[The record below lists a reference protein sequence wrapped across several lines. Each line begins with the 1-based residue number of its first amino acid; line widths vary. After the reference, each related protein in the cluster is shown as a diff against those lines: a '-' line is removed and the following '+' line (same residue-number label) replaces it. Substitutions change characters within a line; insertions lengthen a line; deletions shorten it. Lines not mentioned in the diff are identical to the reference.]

1 MRTVNSLVGSPIER
15 FEDLRFLRG
24 RGEYVDDLAREH
36 VLHAAILRSSV
47 ADGVIRAIDTAQAR
61 TLAGVHSV
69 ITADEV
75 IAAQPDKRVPRV
87 PMRLQPMPEFDVFGQ
102 PVIAQSKVRYVG
114 EALAVVLAETAAI
127 AEDALGLIEVDVE
140 PLPAVADHHASAR
153 NTLLLF
159 EESKSNVAMTFRALR
174 GDAAAAFRDA
184 PYVRRERLRTQRHMA
199 LPMEP
204 RGLLA
209 QWDAA
214 GERLTLCGAA
224 KVLFF
229 NRRTLARQLGVPE
242 NAIELVENDV
252 GGGFGARGEFYPEDF
267 LISFAARQAGRPV
280 KWTEDRRE
288 HLMTV
293 NHAREAECDI
303 EIACTRGG
311 TILGLRGHAYVD
323 VGAYMRTNGAVGA
336 RNIAQFMSGPYRIE
350 NIDIDVA
357 LLLTN
362 KTPVGTYRGPGRFE
376 TDFFRERLLDMVAED
391 LGIDRVELRRRNLVA
406 RDAMPYPLATI
417 SPYESKDEL
426 DSGDYQLTL
435 DRCLDEIGWR
445 EKAKLAGKLIDGRYH
460 GLGVGCFIE
469 GGAAGPKETARI
481 ALEPDGRFAVY
492 VGSSGIGQG
501 LETAF
506 AQIAADA
513 LEVPVERIRG
523 VFHGTTSYVSDG
535 YGAYHSR
542 STVMGGSAIIA
553 TADNLRSVLRREAA
567 KRLAC
572 EPEQVTIVDGE
583 QAIGPNGRSVA
594 LKLLAPQTL
603 SAEGAFLNKKHT
615 YTYGAHAAHV
625 AVDPKLGSVQLIDYV
640 VVEDCG
646 RIINPLTVH
655 GQAIG
660 SVVQG
665 LGGALMEH
673 LQYDGEG
680 QLLTGSL
687 ADYLIPTASDF
698 PRIRAV
704 VLEEHPSPI
713 NPLGAKGAGEGG
725 IIAAGGVMAN
735 AIANALSDL
744 GVEPRELPLTPSRI
758 WELVQA
764 GRQRTIHRAIEIME
778 NGLSWGKGL
787 RAYKRDETH
796 DR

>member
-15 FEDLRFLRG
+15 LEDLRFLRG
-24 RGEYVDDLAREH
+24 RGQYVDDLARGDM
-36 VLHAAILRSSV
+36 LHAAILRSSV
-47 ADGVIRAIDTAQAR
+47 AHGRIRSIDVSAAR
-61 TLAGVHSV
+61 ALAGVHSV
-69 ITADEV
+69 ITAKD
-75 IAAQPDKRVPRV
+75 IGNRVPRV
-87 PMRLQPMPEFDVFGQ
+87 PMRLQPLPDFEPFGQ
-102 PVIAQSKVRYVG
+102 PVIAETKVRYVG
-114 EALAVVLAETAAI
+114 EAIAVVLADTAGI
-127 AEDALGLIEVDVE
+127 AEDALGLIEVDIE
-140 PLPAVADHHASAR
+140 ALPAVADRHASAQG
-153 NTLLLF
+153 TSLLF
-159 EESKSNVAMTFRALR
+159 EDAGSNLAIKFHAVR

-184 PYVRRERLRTQRHMA
+184 PYVRRESFRTQRHMA

-209 QWDAA
+209 EWDAA
-214 GERLTLCGAA
+214 RGRLTVSGGA

-229 NRRTLARQLGVPE
+229 NRRTLAKQMDLPE
-242 NAIELVENDV
+242 DAIEIVENDV

-267 LISFAARQAGRPV
+267 LIPFAARCTGRPV

-288 HLMTV
+288 HLMCV

-303 EIACTRGG
+303 EIACARDG

-336 RNIAQFMSGPYRIE
+336 RNIAQFMSGPYRIPH
-350 NIDIDVA
+350 IDIDVA

-376 TDFFRERLLDMVAED
+376 TDFFRERFFDMVTQD
-391 LGIDRVELRRRNLVA
+391 LGLDRVEFRRRNLVSQ
-406 RDAMPYPLATI
+406 REMPYPIATI
-417 SPYESKDEL
+417 TPFESKDEF
-426 DSGDYQLTL
+426 DSGDYQTTL
-435 DRCLDEIGWR
+435 DRCLAEINWS
-445 EKAKLAGKLIDGRYH
+445 ETSKLAGKLIDGRYH
-460 GLGVGCFIE
+460 GLALGCFIE
-469 GGAAGPKETARI
+469 GGAAGPKESARI
-481 ALEPDGRFAVY
+481 VLEPDGCYSVY
-492 VGSSGIGQG
+492 VGSSAIGQG

-513 LEVPVERIRG
+513 LEVPLDRIRDI
-523 VFHGTTSYVSDG
+523 FHGSTSYVSDG

-542 STVMGGSAIIA
+542 SVVMGGSAMLDA
-553 TADNLRSVLRREAA
+553 AA
-567 KRLAC
+567 KLRDAIRVAAAKQLGCAPG
-572 EPEQVTIVDGE
+572 EVEIIDGAK
-583 QAIGPNGRSVA
+583 AIAPGGKSVA
-594 LKLLAPQTL
+594 LAALAPEGIA
-603 SAEGAFLNKKHT
+603 AEGAFLNKKHT

-625 AVDPKLGSVQLIDYV
+625 AVDPKLGHVELIDYV

-655 GQAIG
+655 GQAVG

-665 LGGALMEH
+665 LGGAIMEH
-673 LQYDGEG
+673 LVYDQQG

-698 PRIRAV
+698 PNIRSI
-704 VLEEHPSPI
+704 VLENHPSPI

-735 AIANALSDL
+735 AIANALGTL
-744 GVEPRELPLTPSRI
+744 GVQPRELPLTPTRI

-764 GRQRTIHRAIEIME
+764 GKH
-778 NGLSWGKGL
+778 
-787 RAYKRDETH
+787 KR
-796 DR
+796 